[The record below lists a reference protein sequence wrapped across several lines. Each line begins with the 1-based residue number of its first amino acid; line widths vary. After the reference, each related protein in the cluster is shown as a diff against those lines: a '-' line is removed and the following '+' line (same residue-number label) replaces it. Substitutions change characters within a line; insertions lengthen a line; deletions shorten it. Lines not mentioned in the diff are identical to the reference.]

1 MKFQKKKLV
10 PYTFFLF
17 SIFIST
23 FLWEK
28 IKLPFEDP
36 LINGIYSENKYHSFN
51 DILRYMQFIFFPLS
65 VWFIS
70 YIYINK
76 KKFDKFIYN
85 FNNSEN
91 YYLEKKN
98 STKFLFLLI
107 FSFLILEFL
116 SLNFPIQ
123 KLDLIHE
130 GQQLS
135 SAFRNYLEN
144 TLWSNSYVTVGIF
157 YETINAKLFWNL
169 FDNVSIGLLRYSI
182 LLYILFLKIL
192 FLILTFKITNLLK
205 INNYLKSIFL
215 FLNSIIIINFID
227 YDISSSDYI
236 SYREIPLV
244 LGLIFITDFY
254 NKKKNHILYI
264 ILLTSISFPS
274 LIWGVDRGLVY
285 NIILL
290 SLIFY
295 LLIVK
300 DYKNFFFSILSLI
313 IFWFIFFI
321 IFKDEFKDFVFNT
334 LNIYNQMN
342 YIHGIIHPIPF
353 TDEQNSSRS
362 SKTLLIIL
370 FSLIISIKLFF
381 NSNKKF
387 SNQLKFT
394 LLFISIL
401 SCLSYLYAL
410 GRSDGP
416 HIKESFGY
424 PLLFLTYFFLILF
437 FNYINIKLKDFHL
450 NKLLTYALVMIFS
463 FFIFDIN
470 AKDIF
475 TYNKRF
481 DNYKNIDDK
490 EFLKS
495 NEIQLI
501 NKLSPLVKNYK
512 CIQLFS
518 NDVAL
523 LYLLRKKSCS
533 KFYFTW
539 SVGSY
544 NNQKKLIKHL
554 EKNNLIIVG
563 GESYNWDMPIS
574 KKLPLVQQ
582 FIEKNYNF
590 LFEINEWKIL
600 VK

>member
-1 MKFQKKKLV
+1 M
-10 PYTFFLF
+10 
-17 SIFIST
+17 
-23 FLWEK
+23 
-28 IKLPFEDP
+28 
-36 LINGIYSENKYHSFN
+36 
-51 DILRYMQFIFFPLS
+51 
-65 VWFIS
+65 
-70 YIYINK
+70 
-76 KKFDKFIYN
+76 
-85 FNNSEN
+85 
-91 YYLEKKN
+91 
-98 STKFLFLLI
+98 
-107 FSFLILEFL
+107 
-116 SLNFPIQ
+116 
-123 KLDLIHE
+123 
-130 GQQLS
+130 
-135 SAFRNYLEN
+135 
-144 TLWSNSYVTVGIF
+144 
-157 YETINAKLFWNL
+157 
-169 FDNVSIGLLRYSI
+169 
-182 LLYILFLKIL
+182 
-192 FLILTFKITNLLK
+192 
-205 INNYLKSIFL
+205 
-215 FLNSIIIINFID
+215 
-227 YDISSSDYI
+227 
-236 SYREIPLV
+236 
-244 LGLIFITDFY
+244 
-254 NKKKNHILYI
+254 
-264 ILLTSISFPS
+264 
-274 LIWGVDRGLVY
+274 
-285 NIILL
+285 
-290 SLIFY
+290 
-295 LLIVK
+295 
-300 DYKNFFFSILSLI
+300 
-313 IFWFIFFI
+313 
-321 IFKDEFKDFVFNT
+321 FNT

-437 FNYINIKLKDFHL
+437 FNYINFKLKDFHL

-470 AKDIF
+470 AKNIF

-563 GESYNWDMPIS
+563 GESYNWDMPIP